1 MNFRPFTVPDSLNF
15 LQNPVFNQN
24 WFITMSCIFCM
35 HLKKNYDKKTIVL
48 RKNIDENE
56 VLEIIEDKKTSLFKS
71 LLSRPKKSDV
81 HVHSLKL
88 NYECI
93 LVISG
98 KYIANYFRKATHSIS
113 VDSNVSE
120 IVFGDGV
127 FPVRSKSNFKKTI
140 TGKRGKNKVD
150 IKLEE
155 HVFVE
160 NEDDLSFDHHGRNIE
175 FPFKLNSKT
184 IENYPNRLLEK
195 NSSNVKNSEL
205 TYDAAIEKLQS
216 VLKKPLEDD
225 VRKLDEE
232 FVLREITEVYVPI
245 FEARLIGPKKKI
257 GIIRID
263 AVRKKIL

>member
-1 MNFRPFTVPDSLNF
+1 
-15 LQNPVFNQN
+15 
-24 WFITMSCIFCM
+24 MSCIFCIP
-35 HLKKNYDKKTIVL
+35 LKKNYDKKTIIL
-48 RKNIDENE
+48 KKNIDENE

-98 KYIANYFRKATHSIS
+98 KYVANYFRKATHSIS

-120 IVFGDGV
+120 IIFGDGV

-160 NEDDLSFDHHGRNIE
+160 NED
-175 FPFKLNSKT
+175 SK
-184 IENYPNRLLEK
+184 
-195 NSSNVKNSEL
+195 
-205 TYDAAIEKLQS
+205 
-216 VLKKPLEDD
+216 
-225 VRKLDEE
+225 
-232 FVLREITEVYVPI
+232 
-245 FEARLIGPKKKI
+245 
-257 GIIRID
+257 
-263 AVRKKIL
+263 AVRNPLHQFLRLCEGPAHMEWVAKGNERAKMYVTPTFIVTIVSKFVSIPPSQR